1 MIFNKNGVSS
11 LAIDEFRL
19 HVPILDKRTDFELL
33 VPDIENAEYELQK
46 IIGKELF
53 NALMVEYNQYQ
64 FRQRKREK

>member
-46 IIGKELF
+46 IIGKKPRL
-53 NALMVEYNQYQ
+53 
-64 FRQRKREK
+64 K